1 MGTDRVI
8 LGNGEHCIYSTDPEI
23 TGLNNNILVVGS
35 SGCGKTMSISEARLL
50 ETRNSSLIMTVT
62 KRRIVKKYRNMME
75 DRGYEVWD
83 LNFVHPEEGSIGY
96 DPLDY
101 IQTEADI
108 TFTARSIVLADGRKI
123 KSNADPYWD
132 EAAISLL
139 SAEIGY
145 VLETEEHPTFGD
157 VLDMHE
163 HLTFEECAGQIRTSY
178 DRQFELL
185 ELADPSC
192 FAVRCWKSFQ
202 QLPIRTSSCVFGA
215 LNTTIDSVFGKEIR
229 TMFCKEKKVNFEH
242 LASGKTLLFV
252 TTSPVNPALNCVINL
267 FYGHAFKELFEFA
280 EDRPDGKLPVP
291 VHLLADDFATGCPV
305 PLFDEYISIFREKQ
319 ISVTLLIQSESQLQ
333 ALYGDRAVTIINNC
347 DSYVFMGSMD
357 LQTARNISLRAD
369 LPLEEVLYMPVGRQI
384 LFRRGQKPVF
394 TERYDILHN
403 ELYQS
408 ITRRYEEQLAGGTG
422 REPD

>member
-1 MGTDRVI
+1 
-8 LGNGEHCIYSTDPEI
+8 
-23 TGLNNNILVVGS
+23 
-35 SGCGKTMSISEARLL
+35 
-50 ETRNSSLIMTVT
+50 
-62 KRRIVKKYRNMME
+62 
-75 DRGYEVWD
+75 
-83 LNFVHPEEGSIGY
+83 
-96 DPLDY
+96 
-101 IQTEADI
+101 
-108 TFTARSIVLADGRKI
+108 
-123 KSNADPYWD
+123 
-132 EAAISLL
+132 
-139 SAEIGY
+139 
-145 VLETEEHPTFGD
+145 
-157 VLDMHE
+157 MHE

-384 LFRRGQKPVF
+384 LFRRGQKPF
-394 TERYDILHN
+394 HRTL
-403 ELYQS
+403 
-408 ITRRYEEQLAGGTG
+408 
-422 REPD
+422 

>member
-1 MGTDRVI
+1 M
-8 LGNGEHCIYSTDPEI
+8 
-23 TGLNNNILVVGS
+23 
-35 SGCGKTMSISEARLL
+35 
-50 ETRNSSLIMTVT
+50 
-62 KRRIVKKYRNMME
+62 
-75 DRGYEVWD
+75 
-83 LNFVHPEEGSIGY
+83 
-96 DPLDY
+96 
-101 IQTEADI
+101 
-108 TFTARSIVLADGRKI
+108 
-123 KSNADPYWD
+123 
-132 EAAISLL
+132 
-139 SAEIGY
+139 
-145 VLETEEHPTFGD
+145 
-157 VLDMHE
+157 
-163 HLTFEECAGQIRTSY
+163 
-178 DRQFELL
+178 
-185 ELADPSC
+185 
-192 FAVRCWKSFQ
+192 
-202 QLPIRTSSCVFGA
+202 
-215 LNTTIDSVFGKEIR
+215 
-229 TMFCKEKKVNFEH
+229 
-242 LASGKTLLFV
+242 